1 MKKFLKSFIIIIL
14 IIAIILG
21 AIIGYFYRQAQ
32 GYIQSSSVDTTT
44 AITRTIKSSLRN
56 GINNTSNASLLQ
68 IFQYGYDKLHQFNIQ
83 RQQNSWLSAWEHT
96 IKTEE
101 NIVDIAIQIPW
112 SVAAQISTQPMT
124 GNDGIIFQYGE
135 QYIGSLELYTLS
147 WWIQQEEIWLFNN
160 EKIAEQSGY
169 IIAYAQVLDNPFTWM
184 ELEAFGE
191 VSAIFNTAISSTQ
204 IVHIQTIDKI
214 LGYIASIQ
222 TGENISITIDPIT
235 ILTGELAATALA
247 EYEPDLCASII
258 SGTEQTLCF
267 PPNDFYILNQTTED
281 GATFTT
287 IAQEGMQIVIE
298 LISTGTTQATRSTP
312 ETLRDNRET
321 QYKQTPFIIHT
332 IDNNII
338 QITEQYIS
346 Q

>member
-1 MKKFLKSFIIIIL
+1 MKRFFKSLAIVIL
-14 IIAIILG
+14 IIAIIIGTL
-21 AIIGYFYRQAQ
+21 IGYFYQQAQ
-32 GYIQSSSVDTTT
+32 SYIQSSNVDITT
-44 AITRTIKSSLRN
+44 AVTRTMKASLRN
-56 GINNTSNASLLQ
+56 WLNNTSNPSLLQ
-68 IFQYGYDKLHQFNIQ
+68 ILQYSYDKLHQFNIQ
-83 RQQNSWLSAWEHT
+83 RQQNTWLSAWEHT

-112 SVAAQISTQPMT
+112 SIAAQISTQPMT
-124 GNDGIIFQYGE
+124 GTDGIIFQYEE

-147 WWIQQEEIWLFNN
+147 WWTQQEEIWLFNN

-184 ELEAFGE
+184 ELEAFWE
-191 VSAIFNTAISSTQ
+191 ISAIFNTAISSTQ

-214 LGYIASIQ
+214 LGYITSIQ

-235 ILTGELAATALA
+235 ILTGESAATALA
-247 EYEPDLCASII
+247 EYEPDVCASII
-258 SGTEQTLCF
+258 SGTEQTSCF

-281 GATFTT
+281 KATFNT

-298 LISTGTTQATRSTP
+298 LIQTGSTQTTRSTP
-312 ETLRDNRET
+312 ETLRDDRET
-321 QYKQTPFIIHT
+321 QYKQTPFVIHT
-332 IDNNII
+332 IDDNII
-338 QITEQYIS
+338 QISEQYIP